1 MAASKTTRKISR
13 KTAAPRATALD
24 ASPRH
29 LWLASLGL
37 LVAARRESLTVAGRA
52 SAKVGDSI
60 ADARHAIRRA
70 EADLRAGVDGVRDQ
84 VAPKMACFS
93 NEVEA
98 RLAPIVSKLGLK
110 KQAKRTRR
118 KPAAKKK
125 PATRRA
131 TRKPGMKKAVR

>member
-1 MAASKTTRKISR
+1 TTRKISR

-37 LVAARRESLTVAGRA
+37 LVAARRESLAVAGRA

-70 EADLRAGVDGVRDQ
+70 EADLRASVDGVRDQ

-98 RLAPIVSKLGLK
+98 RLAPIVAKLGLK
-110 KQAKRTRR
+110 AQAKRMPR
-118 KPAAKKK
+118 KGRKTATKT
-125 PATRRA
+125 TRRA
-131 TRKPGMKKAVR
+131 ARKPSAGKRVARKAVN